1 MDVYLHLIAHGLA
14 IGVLTGI
21 LYVLIAL
28 GLTLIYGILHIVNF
42 AHGEIYMLG
51 AMGVFY
57 LYVVLKLP
65 FAVTLVVILV
75 LSLLLGLMIERAFFR
90 SLRGQWLQLVVAS
103 VGLSLIIQSLA
114 WVAFGIQEK
123 NVPSFFTG
131 IVSFGGIR
139 LPQERLIA
147 AGVGVILVALLYL
160 LVYRTTVGLAMRAIE
175 EDEETARMLG
185 INADRV
191 AALACAVG
199 FALAALAGAF
209 VAPIYSLNPGMGLE
223 AILMSF
229 LIIIVGGL
237 GSITGTVLAGLLVAI
252 PALLVG
258 LHSSEVLP
266 AASVAME
273 PTGGALPHASM
284 FFTLLARWT
293 LGTTLPSD
301 AIVQLSPLAFAGWLG
316 LFITGLNLLP
326 IGQLDGGH
334 VARAMF
340 GSRVGAMISGVAMW
354 SLILSGLFVW
364 PGLLTWAL
372 IVFFTAGRGAPPLND
387 LTPVTRGRFWLGCV
401 TFAILVLVLAPV
413 PSWVE
418 HWIT

>member
-1 MDVYLHLIAHGLA
+1 MDVYLQLITQGLA
-14 IGVLTGI
+14 IGLLTGI

-57 LYVVLKLP
+57 GYVVLKLP
-65 FAVTLVVILV
+65 FAVTLVAILL
-75 LSLLLGLMIERAFFR
+75 LSLLMGLAVERAFFR

-131 IVSFGGIR
+131 IVSFGVVR
-139 LPQERLIA
+139 LPMERLVA
-147 AGVGVILVALLYL
+147 AAVGAVLVALLYL
-160 LVYRTTVGLAMRAIE
+160 LVYRTKVGLAMRAIE

-191 AALACAVG
+191 AALACAIG

-223 AILMSF
+223 VILMSF

-237 GSITGTVLAGLLVAI
+237 GSITGTVLAGLLIGV
-252 PALLVG
+252 LQSVG
-258 LHSSEVLP
+258 GVL
-266 AASVAME
+266 M
-273 PTGGALPHASM
+273 
-284 FFTLLARWT
+284 
-293 LGTTLPSD
+293 
-301 AIVQLSPLAFAGWLG
+301 
-316 LFITGLNLLP
+316 
-326 IGQLDGGH
+326 
-334 VARAMF
+334 
-340 GSRVGAMISGVAMW
+340 
-354 SLILSGLFVW
+354 
-364 PGLLTWAL
+364 
-372 IVFFTAGRGAPPLND
+372 
-387 LTPVTRGRFWLGCV
+387 
-401 TFAILVLVLAPV
+401 
-413 PSWVE
+413 
-418 HWIT
+418 

>member
-1 MDVYLHLIAHGLA
+1 MDLYLHLVTQALA
-14 IGVLTGI
+14 IGLLTGI

-57 LYVVLKLP
+57 LYVVFKLT
-65 FAVTLVVILV
+65 FVVTLLAILL
-75 LSLLLGLMIERAFFR
+75 LSVLLGLVVERTVFR

-123 NVPSFFTG
+123 NVPSTFTG
-131 IVSFGGIR
+131 VVSFGGIR
-139 LPQERLIA
+139 LPTERLVA
-147 AGVGVILVALLYL
+147 ATVGVVLVAILYA
-160 LVYRTTVGLAMRAIE
+160 LVYRTKVGLAMRAIE

-223 AILMSF
+223 PILMSF

-237 GSITGTVLAGLLVAI
+237 GSITGTVLAGLLVGVI
-252 PALLVG
+252 Q
-258 LHSSEVLP
+258 S
-266 AASVAME
+266 
-273 PTGGALPHASM
+273 
-284 FFTLLARWT
+284 
-293 LGTTLPSD
+293 
-301 AIVQLSPLAFAGWLG
+301 
-316 LFITGLNLLP
+316 
-326 IGQLDGGH
+326 
-334 VARAMF
+334 
-340 GSRVGAMISGVAMW
+340 VGAVLFGAEAAYGLVFVVMIVV
-354 SLILSGLFVW
+354 LVFRPSGL
-364 PGLLTWAL
+364 L
-372 IVFFTAGRGAPPLND
+372 GRA
-387 LTPVTRGRFWLGCV
+387 
-401 TFAILVLVLAPV
+401 
-413 PSWVE
+413 
-418 HWIT
+418 

>member
-1 MDVYLHLIAHGLA
+1 VDVYGHLVLQGLA

-57 LYVVLKLP
+57 GYVVLKLP
-65 FAVTLVVILV
+65 FTVTLAAILA
-75 LSLLLGLMIERAFFR
+75 LSLVFGLAVERGFFR

-103 VGLSLIIQSLA
+103 VGISLIIQSLG
-114 WVAFGIQEK
+114 WIAFGIQEK

-131 IVSFGGIR
+131 VVSFAGVR
-139 LPQERLIA
+139 LPTERLVA
-147 AGVGVILVALLYL
+147 AAVGVVLVALLYL
-160 LVYRTTVGLAMRAIE
+160 LVYRTKVGLAMRAIE

-185 INADRV
+185 IDADRV

-237 GSITGTVLAGLLVAI
+237 GSISGTVLAGI
-252 PALLVG
+252 LVG
-258 LHSSEVLP
+258 ILQSVGGVLLGAE
-266 AASVAME
+266 AAYGLVFVVMIVVLVVR
-273 PTGGALPHASM
+273 PTG
-284 FFTLLARWT
+284 LLGKA
-293 LGTTLPSD
+293 
-301 AIVQLSPLAFAGWLG
+301 
-316 LFITGLNLLP
+316 
-326 IGQLDGGH
+326 
-334 VARAMF
+334 
-340 GSRVGAMISGVAMW
+340 
-354 SLILSGLFVW
+354 
-364 PGLLTWAL
+364 
-372 IVFFTAGRGAPPLND
+372 
-387 LTPVTRGRFWLGCV
+387 
-401 TFAILVLVLAPV
+401 
-413 PSWVE
+413 
-418 HWIT
+418 

>member
-1 MDVYLHLIAHGLA
+1 MDVYGHLVLQGLA

-57 LYVVLKLP
+57 GYVVLKLP
-65 FAVTLVVILV
+65 FAVTLVAILV
-75 LSLLLGLMIERAFFR
+75 LSLLLGLVVERGFFR

-103 VGLSLIIQSLA
+103 VGISLIIQSLG
-114 WVAFGIQEK
+114 WIAFGIQEK

-131 IVSFGGIR
+131 VVAVAGVR
-139 LPQERLIA
+139 LPTERLIA
-147 AGVGVILVALLYL
+147 AAVGVVLVALLYL
-160 LVYRTTVGLAMRAIE
+160 LVYRTKVGLAMRAIE

-185 INADRV
+185 IDADRV

-237 GSITGTVLAGLLVAI
+237 GSISGTVLAGLLVGI
-252 PALLVG
+252 LQSVGGVLLGAEAAYG
-258 LHSSEVLP
+258 LVFVVMIVVL
-266 AASVAME
+266 VVR
-273 PTGGALPHASM
+273 PTG
-284 FFTLLARWT
+284 LLGKA
-293 LGTTLPSD
+293 
-301 AIVQLSPLAFAGWLG
+301 
-316 LFITGLNLLP
+316 
-326 IGQLDGGH
+326 
-334 VARAMF
+334 
-340 GSRVGAMISGVAMW
+340 
-354 SLILSGLFVW
+354 
-364 PGLLTWAL
+364 
-372 IVFFTAGRGAPPLND
+372 
-387 LTPVTRGRFWLGCV
+387 
-401 TFAILVLVLAPV
+401 
-413 PSWVE
+413 
-418 HWIT
+418 